1 MAREIKTPL
10 PLPQEGFA
18 RLPQILHVLGIS
30 ASAWWQGVKDGK
42 YPQPVKLGSR
52 TTVWRVEKIRELI
65 RQVAGEPMQ
74 APQ

>member
-1 MAREIKTPL
+1 MTRQNATPQ

-18 RLPQILHVLGIS
+18 RLPQVLHVLGIS

-52 TTVWRVEKIRELI
+52 TTVWRVEDIRELI
-65 RQVAGEPMQ
+65 RRVSEGGECLSN
-74 APQ
+74 